1 MKVLVAHSVQDAEF
15 AGTFLTL
22 LRDVIGLDAADIG
35 SSSPAQTVDP
45 VSVRTVSLS
54 ARAPVMIKILSK
66 HSNQPLGGGLGADD
80 DPEPSSPTFVAT
92 VLLDGLSAKRAAGSQ
107 ARVTVDGSSSF
118 ALEELFGHIAG
129 RLEVGHALDLPP
141 HRKRIE
147 ALASLARGRSGQHGA
162 ALRAR
167 LATVLGT
174 TAVLVA
180 GATYLW
186 LYPPWGRGR
195 LEFEDEGHGWLT
207 SSEKPSAC
215 LGLDRS
221 KAMARRGRHSL
232 ELDLDLDGSKPELAS
247 AEVWLDLRQQKD
259 VELGQRRVSAWVYAP
274 AQAVGDPEH
283 PNGFQ
288 LFVKDEHW
296 RSQYGPWVNAVA
308 DEWTLVELVVGEA
321 SAPGSSEAGFDATL
335 VTTLGLKVS
344 VGGGS
349 HAVYTGPVY
358 LDSVD
363 W

>member
-22 LRDVIGLDAADIG
+22 LCDVIGLDAADIG
-35 SSSPAQTVDP
+35 SSSHAHAADP
-45 VSVRTVSLS
+45 PSARTVSLA
-54 ARAPVMIKILSK
+54 ARAPVTIKILSK
-66 HSNQPLGGGLGADD
+66 YSNQPQSREFGGADE
-80 DPEPSSPTFVAT
+80 PEAGSPSFVAT
-92 VLLDGLSAKRAAGSQ
+92 VLLDGLSAKRLPASQ

-147 ALASLARGRSGQHGA
+147 ALAALARGRSGQHGA

-167 LATVLGT
+167 LVTLLGAT
-174 TAVLVA
+174 AALVA
-180 GATYLW
+180 AATYAW
-186 LYPPWGRGR
+186 LYPPWGHGR
-195 LEFEDEGHGWLT
+195 LEFEDEAHGFLT
-207 SSEKPSAC
+207 TSEKPSAVV
-215 LGLDRS
+215 GLDRS
-221 KAMARRGRHSL
+221 TSMARRGRHSL
-232 ELDLDLDGSKPELAS
+232 ELDLDLDGSKPELAA
-247 AEVWLDLRQQKD
+247 AEVWIDLRQQPN
-259 VELGQRRVSAWVYAP
+259 VELAHHKVSAWVYAP

-296 RSQYGPWVNAVA
+296 RSQYGAWVNAA
-308 DEWTLVELVVGEA
+308 PDEWTLVELVVGEA
-321 SAPGSSEAGFDATL
+321 SDPGSIDAGFDATL
-335 VTTLGLKVS
+335 VTTLGLKIS

-349 HAVYTGPVY
+349 NAIYTGPIY

>member
-22 LRDVIGLDAADIG
+22 LCDVIGLDAADIG

-45 VSVRTVSLS
+45 PSVRAVSLA
-54 ARAPVMIKILSK
+54 ARAPVTIKILSK
-66 HSNQPLGGGLGADD
+66 HSNQPLGRGLGSDD
-80 DPEPSSPTFVAT
+80 EPEASSPAFVAT
-92 VLLDGLSAKRAAGSQ
+92 VLLDGLSAKRVSGSQ

-129 RLEVGHALDLPP
+129 RLEVGHALNLPP

-167 LATVLGT
+167 LATVLGATAALLLAT
-174 TAVLVA
+174 TYA
-180 GATYLW
+180 W
-186 LYPPWGRGR
+186 LYPPWGHGR

-207 SSEKPSAC
+207 SPEKPSAC

-221 KAMARRGRHSL
+221 KAVARRGRHSL
-232 ELDLDLDGSKPELAS
+232 ELDMDLDGSKPELAS

-259 VELGQRRVSAWVYAP
+259 VELAHRRVSAWVYTP
-274 AQAVGDPEH
+274 AQALGDPEH

-296 RSQYGPWVNAVA
+296 RSQYGSWVNAVA
-308 DEWTLVELVVGEA
+308 DEWTRVELVVGEA
-321 SAPGSSEAGFDATL
+321 SDPGSIDAGFDATL

-358 LDSVD
+358 IDSVD

>member
-35 SSSPAQTVDP
+35 SSSPAQTAAP
-45 VSVRTVSLS
+45 VSARSASLQ
-54 ARAPVMIKILSK
+54 ALAPVTIKILSK
-66 HSNQPLGGGLGADD
+66 HSNQPQSRGLGPDD
-80 DPEPSSPTFVAT
+80 EPDSSSPGFVAT
-92 VLLDGLSAKRAAGSQ
+92 VLLDGLSAKRMPASQ
-107 ARVTVDGSSSF
+107 GRVTVDGSSSF

-167 LATVLGT
+167 LATVLGAT
-174 TAVLVA
+174 TALLLA
-180 GATYLW
+180 ATYAW
-186 LYPPWGRGR
+186 LYPPWGHGR
-195 LEFEDEGHGWLT
+195 IEFEDEGHGWST
-207 SSEKPSAC
+207 SSDKPSAC

-221 KAMARRGRHSL
+221 KAVARRGRYSL
-232 ELDLDLDGSKPELAS
+232 ELDMDLDGSKPELAS
-247 AEVWLDLRQQKD
+247 AEVWLDLRQQKQAD
-259 VELGQRRVSAWVYAP
+259 LAHRRVSAWVYTP
-274 AQAVGDPEH
+274 AAAVGDPEH

-296 RSQYGPWVNAVA
+296 RSHYGRWVNAVA
-308 DEWTLVELVVGEA
+308 DEWSRVELVVGEA
-321 SAPGSSEAGFDATL
+321 SHPGSVDAGFDATL
-335 VTTLGLKVS
+335 VTTLGVKVS

-349 HAVYTGPVY
+349 HAVYTGPIY
-358 LDSVD
+358 IDSVD